1 MYGKMHEKI
10 DFPGPYTSHGY
21 LAPAEGESR
30 CEKRFQPYALH
41 HLIRNNCSELKE
53 MEDEFEK
60 MRPEN
65 TVPAP
70 QMLKRYKRL
79 IHNREQEIIGKQYHV
94 VLGTCN
100 ECAGGR
106 LPYMKKAG
114 RVAQVIVDECGMAHE
129 PETIAAVSLSEH
141 VVLIGDHKQLQPV
154 VKLTTARE
162 NGLSTSLFQ
171 RYAESFEEECP
182 LVALKVQYRMVSTN
196 TVLMWSIINGAKRM
210 SIFTYS
216 IQRFVSFHQIT
227 STKAPSDPI
236 TQSTIVVQ
244 WEPCRISGH
253 QGYAAQLSSVMLLER
268 KERHLACMKVRK
280 AGRQTHTQSATLRRQ
295 RKLYV
300 CLL

>member
-1 MYGKMHEKI
+1 MHERI

-30 CEKRFQPYALH
+30 CEERFRPYALH
-41 HLIRNNCSELKE
+41 HLIRKNCSKLKE
-53 MEDEFEK
+53 MEDEFKE
-60 MRPEN
+60 MRQAEN

-79 IHNREQEIIGKQYHV
+79 IRYREQEIVGKQYHV

-154 VKLTTARE
+154 IKLTTARD

-171 RYAESFEEECP
+171 RYAENFEEGCP
-182 LVALKVQYRMVSTN
+182 LIALQVQYRMVSTDA
-196 TVLMWSIINGAKRM
+196 VLMWSIINNAKRM

-227 STKAPSDPI
+227 STKAPSDLI
-236 TQSTIVVQ
+236 TQFTIVVQ
-244 WEPCRISGH
+244 WEPYRISGH
-253 QGYAAQLSSVMLLER
+253 QGYAARLSSVMWLER
-268 KERHLACMKVRK
+268 KERHLVCLKVRE